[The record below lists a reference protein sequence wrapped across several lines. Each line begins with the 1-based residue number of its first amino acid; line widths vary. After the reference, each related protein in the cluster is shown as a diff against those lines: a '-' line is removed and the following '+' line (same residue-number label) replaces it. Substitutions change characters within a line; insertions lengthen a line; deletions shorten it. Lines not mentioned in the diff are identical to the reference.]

1 MTDAISLDNRE
12 VHVWFGTSPAGSFI
26 DCSTWDVLSSDERA
40 AADRLRDDGDRALR
54 VRARATLRRLL
65 ARYAGTDPEDIC
77 FERNRHGKPELVG
90 GCHPR
95 LRFNLSHSGAMILVA
110 VTAKR
115 EVGVDVERV
124 QRDLPWEEVACSF
137 LSPVEVTTI
146 RSVPAGC
153 RVRTFF
159 ECWVRKEAYL
169 KGLGTGLSSSLDG
182 FVVPL
187 GPDGGAVHDD
197 RGAATAGADWR
208 VHPLDPGR
216 GYAAALAVAGDARVI
231 CRRLSV

>member
-1 MTDAISLDNRE
+1 
-12 VHVWFGTSPAGSFI
+12 
-26 DCSTWDVLSSDERA
+26 
-40 AADRLRDDGDRALR
+40 
-54 VRARATLRRLL
+54 
-65 ARYAGTDPEDIC
+65 
-77 FERNRHGKPELVG
+77 
-90 GCHPR
+90 
-95 LRFNLSHSGAMILVA
+95 LRFNLSHSGAKILVA
-110 VTAKR
+110 VTAER

-124 QRDLPWEEVACSF
+124 QRDFAWEEVACSF

-146 RSVPAGC
+146 RGVPAGR
-153 RVRTFF
+153 RVHTFF

-187 GPDGGAVHDD
+187 GPGGGAVHDD
-197 RGAATAGADWR
+197 RTAATSAAEWR
-208 VHPLDPGR
+208 VHPLDPRR